1 MTYLKSYIERHNQ
14 WNAIFNGKTFDL
26 KKLTYNDIHDI
37 YNMLEGD
44 LSPENLCCDGELR
57 GKALADKAKR
67 LQGAWKELQ
76 ALDKLM
82 VDKQL
87 KYATI

>member
-1 MTYLKSYIERHNQ
+1 
-14 WNAIFNGKTFDL
+14 
-26 KKLTYNDIHDI
+26 
-37 YNMLEGD
+37 MLEGD

-57 GKALADKAKR
+57 GKALADKSKR
-67 LQGAWKELQ
+67 LRGAYKELQ